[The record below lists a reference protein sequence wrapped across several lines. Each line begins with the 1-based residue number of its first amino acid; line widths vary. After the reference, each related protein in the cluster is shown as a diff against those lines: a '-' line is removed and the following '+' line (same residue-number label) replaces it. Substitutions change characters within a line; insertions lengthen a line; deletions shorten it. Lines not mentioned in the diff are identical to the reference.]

1 MSNQISSQIS
11 SQIAHYSISEEIAN
25 AITHGLGVA
34 AAIVALTL
42 MLVKGIPVLSGT
54 EIAAVSVYG
63 ASLIILFLAST
74 LYHAITHS
82 STKSVLKRIDHCAIF
97 FLIAGTYTPL
107 LIISLDSVRSQVLFY
122 VIWAAAFTGI
132 LLKAIYI
139 NKFKRLS
146 LIMYLMMGW
155 ASVILIYEI
164 YQNLPFGGFLL
175 LISGGLAFSL
185 GVPFYIAKKTRYT
198 HAIWHVFVLAGAVC
212 HCLTISLYVIP
223 SSSV

>member
-1 MSNQISSQIS
+1 MSSQV
-11 SQIAHYSISEEIAN
+11 AHYSISEEVAN

-63 ASLIILFLAST
+63 ASLIVLFLAST

-107 LIISLDSVRSQVLFY
+107 LIISLDSARSQVLFY
-122 VIWAAAFTGI
+122 VIWGAAFAGI

-175 LISGGLAFSL
+175 LVLGGACLL
-185 GVPFYIAKKTRYT
+185 TWR
-198 HAIWHVFVLAGAVC
+198 AI
-212 HCLTISLYVIP
+212 LYR
-223 SSSV
+223 